1 MEQKH
6 QPYYHCNRTTGNTTI
21 HDLFEEGCSRQM
33 CWDEENRLAGFSDCH
48 NAGFYQYDANG
59 ERTYKLTWAGSSSNR
74 SGDRSIY
81 YTPDEATLYASPY
94 LVVTPQGYTKH
105 YYAEAE
111 RITSQLGKGQFA
123 DVGTPVVS
131 DSLVQVKL
139 QAVTNGVDHPAT
151 LTVPASSRFSYLDTL
166 TNQQNAT
173 STLYFY
179 HPDHLGSSSWITTTN
194 GTVKQHLHYLPWGE
208 TYVDQKSNR
217 FDGVRYTFS
226 AKEKDTETGY
236 SYFGARYYTS
246 DLSVWLS
253 VDPMSDKYPSLSP
266 YVYCANNP
274 VKLVDPNGEDV
285 VILNA
290 PQGAGGYGHMA
301 AIIQDKQGNWYYM
314 TMGADENGNGNLSQ
328 VLSSGVRGGM
338 TLESCGTKDM
348 KEAIEFAKKDVN
360 NSEYT
365 QELVLRTSSKMDDK
379 IYQSAL
385 DKQNNVNSEKE
396 EYKALTNSCA
406 DAVKDVL
413 EKGLEIELPSKIDP
427 RPNSYFNKLLKK
439 KNEIQSNI
447 NVLIDGEKSGT
458 KSKYP

>member
-1 MEQKH
+1 MH
-6 QPYYHCNRTTGNTTI
+6 V
-21 HDLFEEGCSRQM
+21 S
-33 CWDEENRLAGFSDCH
+33 S
-48 NAGFYQYDANG
+48 
-59 ERTYKLTWAGSSSNR
+59 TYRPQNQIL
-74 SGDRSIY
+74 
-81 YTPDEATLYASPY
+81 
-94 LVVTPQGYTKH
+94 PQGNL
-105 YYAEAE
+105 A
-111 RITSQLGKGQFA
+111 
-123 DVGTPVVS
+123 
-131 DSLVQVKL
+131 
-139 QAVTNGVDHPAT
+139 AT
-151 LTVPASSRFSYLDTL
+151 AS
-166 TNQQNAT
+166 
-173 STLYFY
+173 
-179 HPDHLGSSSWITTTN
+179 
-194 GTVKQHLHYLPWGE
+194 
-208 TYVDQKSNR
+208 
-217 FDGVRYTFS
+217 YTFS
-226 AKEKDTETGY
+226 AKEKDSETSL

-266 YVYCANNP
+266 YTYCANNP
-274 VKLVDPNGEDV
+274 IKLVDPNGEDV

-301 AIIQDKQGNWYYM
+301 AIIQDKQGNWYYI